1 MGGGRTAMD
10 VQPYRS
16 PVEISKYPSLA
27 IFFLLSGFIA
37 MAAFFVHQMQR
48 KKAGTSG
55 IVVEI
60 LFGLVASVLL
70 GVGSFFG
77 MMVFDL
83 YI

>member
-1 MGGGRTAMD
+1 MIYHNRLLPRFVITITL
-10 VQPYRS
+10 RLRL
-16 PVEISKYPSLA
+16 I
-27 IFFLLSGFIA
+27 FLLSGFIA

-60 LFGLVASVLL
+60 LLGLVASVLL